1 LIISQLKLEKR
12 TLQRQLDH
20 MRESNRTLT
29 GKIDSTKEEN
39 DDLRASLT
47 AIGSQLAD
55 DNSQG
60 EEFERV
66 KSEYESSKELFE
78 KTLQE
83 RDTALAYALE
93 QKDKLEQEKED
104 LEKESS
110 SIKSSLEELNSR
122 LGALKDDML
131 SKEKTVGNLQT
142 EKDELNTELDS
153 VRNKLRQET
162 NKIRQV
168 SEENTAIKQQM
179 LHLTNDIEISDKQ
192 SKNRINTLEIEITKG
207 TAAKDTVEKML
218 RRREQDVK
226 TLKREMDGLREQ
238 VTRKEKEMQV
248 ESANVNEELIN
259 AETRKFDALKIDY
272 DKLLQ
277 KIRQLELETKNVSNA
292 HELLTVKNQ
301 TLENEIS
308 NCRNNFNTMKIE
320 NERLTK
326 KIRQLERTATEN
338 NDLGI
343 ETKRLKGANYALA
356 QRIRVLE
363 SDENPTVSKVR
374 EEEREKHSSLVV
386 KYNYLSKQLESC
398 KTELNTSEKE
408 NKSLKEKLKGI
419 STADVTIQ
427 KLNQDLENL
436 RTNKQKTEQDLK
448 YLLKSRR
455 EEAETVFSNKR
466 SEIELERDTIK
477 AKYEL
482 LRVDCDKMTKE
493 KDHYIM
499 TINTLREENGKLHD
513 QIRKQRLISSSTQD
527 LMMQRL
533 RDENETL
540 QKQYVNLQDSLE
552 RSNVEKKE
560 LANRVGKTD
569 ESVVTNLRS
578 LKARKNELQIRV
590 NTLEREKEQLLKQLN
605 ERKEGVDRVD
615 SPLLK
620 TRLAQLE
627 MHESDLQGQLLTANS
642 KATEFEL
649 DNGEFRKK
657 LQESEGLIYDLQ
669 QALSQANDLAM
680 QKSLEATKT
689 RRLLELK
696 NDKLFQENTELKRK
710 VFFTGKN
717 DGEISPT
724 SLFPRISPHLFTE
737 TQDSKARKCSL
748 PASIQDD
755 KCSAA
760 GMNRT
765 KRMSSLKDNN
775 NRSFEY
781 PLLEPMR
788 ESKNFAEPPP
798 TRRLSSSNSSQVEL
812 DLSQQLRELLD
823 LTNDLTKPNDEDK
836 GGQSSDESLAPPV
849 PPLPVNYETLD
860 RYAS

>member
-1 LIISQLKLEKR
+1 MNISQLNLEKR

-20 MRESNRTLT
+20 MRESNRSLT
-29 GKIDSTKEEN
+29 GKVDSTKEEN

-55 DNSQG
+55 DNS
-60 EEFERV
+60 
-66 KSEYESSKELFE
+66 KSEECDRMKTELESAKELFE

-83 RDTALAYALE
+83 RDTALSAAHE
-93 QKDKLEQEKED
+93 QREKLELEKND

-131 SKEKTVGNLQT
+131 SKDQTVGTLQV
-142 EKDELNTELDS
+142 EKDKLNVELDS
-153 VRNKLRQET
+153 LKNKLHQES
-162 NKIRQV
+162 NKIREV
-168 SEENTAIKQQM
+168 SEENTAVKQQM
-179 LHLTNDIEISDKQ
+179 LHLTNDVEIADKQ

-218 RRREQDVK
+218 RRREQEVK
-226 TLKREMDGLREQ
+226 TLKREIEDLRGQ
-238 VTRKEKEMQV
+238 IASKEKEMQL
-248 ESANVNEELIN
+248 ESAKANEELIS
-259 AETRKFDALKIDY
+259 AETRKFDVLKIEHDS
-272 DKLLQ
+272 LLQ
-277 KIRQLELETKNVSNA
+277 KYRKFELESKNISNA

-308 NCRNNFNTMKIE
+308 NCKNNFNTMKIE

-326 KIRQLERTATEN
+326 KIRQLERMSGEN
-338 NDLGI
+338 SDLSL
-343 ETKRLKGANYALA
+343 ETKRLKGVNDALT
-356 QRIRVLE
+356 QRIRILE
-363 SDENPTVSKVR
+363 SDDNPAVSKVR
-374 EEEREKHSSLVV
+374 EQEHEKHSSLVV
-386 KYNYLSKQLESC
+386 KYNYLGKQLESY
-398 KTELNTSEKE
+398 KSQLNTSEKE
-408 NKSLKEKLKGI
+408 NKSLKEKLKDTT
-419 STADVTIQ
+419 TADVTIQ
-427 KLNQDLENL
+427 KLNQDLVNL
-436 RTNKQKTEQDLK
+436 RTNKQKTEEDLK
-448 YLLKSRR
+448 YLLQSRK

-466 SEIELERDTIK
+466 SEIELERDSIK

-482 LRVDCDKMTKE
+482 LRVDCDKLTKQ

-499 TINTLREENGKLHD
+499 TINTLREENGKLHE

-533 RDENETL
+533 RDENDTL
-540 QKQYVNLQDSLE
+540 EKQFVNLQSSLE
-552 RSNVEKKE
+552 KSNAEKKE
-560 LANRVGKTD
+560 LANRIGKTD
-569 ESVVTNLRS
+569 ESVLTNIRS

-605 ERKEGVDRVD
+605 DRRESADRVE
-615 SPLLK
+615 SPQLK

-627 MHESDLQGQLLTANS
+627 MKESNLRDQLSTAS
-642 KATEFEL
+642 AKAAEFES

-689 RRLLELK
+689 RRLLEVK
-696 NDKLFQENTELKRK
+696 NDRLVHENTELKRK

-724 SLFPRISPHLFTE
+724 SLFPRISPHLFNE
-737 TQDSKARKCSL
+737 PQDVKTRKCSL

-755 KCSAA
+755 KLAA
-760 GMNRT
+760 ANAGINRT
-765 KRMSSLKDNN
+765 KRMSSLKDNS
-775 NRSFEY
+775 NRSVEY
-781 PLLEPMR
+781 PPIEPTR
-788 ESKNFAEPPP
+788 EAINFAGHPA
-798 TRRLSSSNSSQVEL
+798 RRLSSSNSSQVEL

-823 LTNDLTKPNDEDK
+823 LTNDLTKTDDEEK

-849 PPLPVNYETLD
+849 PPPPVNYETID
-860 RYAS
+860 R